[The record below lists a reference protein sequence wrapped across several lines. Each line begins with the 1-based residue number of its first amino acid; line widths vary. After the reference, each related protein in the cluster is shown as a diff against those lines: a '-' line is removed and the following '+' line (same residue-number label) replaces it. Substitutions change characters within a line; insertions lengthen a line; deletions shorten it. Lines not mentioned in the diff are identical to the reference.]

1 MYNTKK
7 NGLPTFQPEKCN
19 PNTPKGGFIM
29 DQNGN
34 NYQVNSGTEK
44 EIIINLY
51 NDRLKNPTKSLV
63 PAARKLNV
71 STTTVWR
78 KLKKYSELGDSS
90 FIHGNK
96 GRTPINKKDLKPI
109 NEFIE
114 ENNLSGTNFATLERI
129 ISSRSDLTISSSCLR
144 KRYLEEGVLS
154 PLCTRKTRKNMKIKL
169 EKKQKLR
176 GALTANETDMLT
188 ALKDDKS
195 FKEFYATKSRA
206 KYMGERVELDASS
219 HKWFKNSS
227 RKYHLHLAIDDAS
240 GVVLGAWMDYEETLN
255 AYFHVYEQILTDYG
269 IPNSLR
275 CDKRTCFTYAKNK
288 SKVIDKSPSND
299 AIDAIHGSDT
309 MTQFAYACHLIGTE
323 LTCCSDARFK
333 PRVERLNRSIQGDLP
348 AWLAMDKVE
357 ENLES
362 INKYLKEIYIPYY
375 NKTFAHTQFINY
387 KTDKIQKIPNGF
399 DPISEEQIKQ
409 RLVVIEKRKIHKG
422 YDISYKNNKYRLLSQ
437 EGRLKCLPQG
447 TSVSII
453 RTIDDAD
460 LYATDKDD
468 NVYILEHI
476 DFAKSYSKD
485 YDPDKMK
492 PKKKKER
499 ANKVPP
505 FHPWSYDMQVKF
517 KSKSKLMNNLAPIY
531 NRATEKVCS

>member
-7 NGLPTFQPEKCN
+7 NGLPTFQPEKSN

-29 DQNGN
+29 DQNTN
-34 NYQVNSGTEK
+34 NYQVISGTDE

-51 NDRLKNPTKSLV
+51 KERLKDPHKSLV

-78 KLKKYSELGDSS
+78 RLKKYTELGSAS

-96 GRTPINKKDLKPI
+96 GRTPSNKKNLKPVKQ
-109 NEFIE
+109 FIE
-114 ENNLSGTNFATLERI
+114 KNNLIGTNFATLQRI
-129 ISSRSDLTISSSCLR
+129 LSSRGDFNISSSCLR
-144 KRYLEEGVLS
+144 KRYLDEGILS
-154 PLCTRKTRKNMKIKL
+154 PLCTKSTRKKMKRRL

-176 GALTANETDMLT
+176 GVLTSDETDMLV
-188 ALKDDKS
+188 ALENEES

-219 HKWFKNSS
+219 YKWFKNST

-240 GVVLGAWMDYEETLN
+240 GLIIGAWMDHEETLN
-255 AYFHVYEQILTDYG
+255 AYFHVYEQILTNYG

-275 CDKRTCFTYAKNK
+275 TDKRTCFSYVKNK
-288 SKVIDKSPSND
+288 SKVMGKSPSNE
-299 AIDAIHGSDT
+299 AVDAIHGSDT

-333 PRVERLNRSIQGDLP
+333 PRVERLNRSVQGDLP
-348 AWLAMDKVE
+348 AWLAVDKVE

-362 INKYLKEIYIPYY
+362 INKYLIETYIPYY
-375 NKTFAHTQFINY
+375 NKTFGHTQFINY
-387 KTDKIQKIPNGF
+387 ETDKIQKIPNGF
-399 DPISEEQIKQ
+399 DAITDEQIRQ
-409 RLVVIEKRKIHKG
+409 RLVVIEKKKIHKG
-422 YDISYKNNKYRLLSQ
+422 YDISYKNNKFHLVTQ
-437 EGRLKCLPQG
+437 DGRLKCLPQG

-476 DFAKSYSKD
+476 DFAKSYSED
-485 YDPDKMK
+485 YDSDKMK
-492 PKKKKER
+492 PKKKKRTHE
-499 ANKVPP
+499 VPP
-505 FHPWSYDMQVKF
+505 FHPWSYAMQVKF
-517 KSKSKLMNNLAPIY
+517 KSKNKLMNSLSPIY
-531 NRATEKVCS
+531 NKASEKVCS